1 MGIGRTGD
9 SALGRAAMMFPSAVS
24 TGLRLGLAGAAIAA
38 CVTMSGC
45 ASIGAATGAAAGIA
59 TGAVTTNPAIGF
71 GVGIAVQAATDEV
84 VKRTMKSLH
93 NDQQV
98 MIAVTAGMSQ
108 VGETRPWKV
117 KHTLP
122 IENGHGEVRVL
133 REFNSALASCKE
145 FAFSVVDGDD
155 AKAPAAW
162 FIATACQQTEGWKWA
177 SAEPAVERW
186 GNLQ

>member
-1 MGIGRTGD
+1 MTLRID
-9 SALGRAAMMFPSAVS
+9 VLPA
-24 TGLRLGLAGAAIAA
+24 LRLGAIAAGAAL
-38 CVTMSGC
+38 CVSMSGC
-45 ASIGAATGAAAGIA
+45 ASIGAATGAVAGVA
-59 TGAVTTNPAIGF
+59 TGAITTNPAIGL

-93 NDQQV
+93 QDQQV
-98 MIAVTAGMSQ
+98 MIAVTAGMAQ
-108 VGETRPWKV
+108 VGETRPWMV

-122 IENGHGEVRVL
+122 VENGHGEVRVL

-155 AKAPAAW
+155 AKAPADW
-162 FIATACQQTEGWKWA
+162 FVATACQQPSGWKWA

>member
-1 MGIGRTGD
+1 MTRPISLPIALRVGLLAA
-9 SALGRAAMMFPSAVS
+9 SA
-24 TGLRLGLAGAAIAA
+24 AA
-38 CVTMSGC
+38 CLSLNGC

-59 TGAVTTNPAIGF
+59 TGAFTTNPAIGF
-71 GVGIAVQAATDEV
+71 GVGVAVQSATDEL

-93 NDQQV
+93 QDQQV
-98 MIAVTAGMSQ
+98 MIAVTAGTAS

-122 IENGHGEVRVL
+122 VENGHGEVRVL
-133 REFNSALASCKE
+133 REFGSALATCKE

-155 AKAPAAW
+155 AKAPAEW
-162 FIATACQQTEGWKWA
+162 FVATACQQSSGWKWA

>member
-1 MGIGRTGD
+1 MSVRFD
-9 SALGRAAMMFPSAVS
+9 VPLALRVS
-24 TGLRLGLAGAAIAA
+24 VMAAGAAA

-45 ASIGAATGAAAGIA
+45 ASLGAATGAVAGIA
-59 TGAVTTNPAIGF
+59 TGAFTTNPAVGF
-71 GVGIAVQAATDEV
+71 GVAVAVQAATDEV
-84 VKRTMKSLH
+84 VKHTMKSLH
-93 NDQQV
+93 QDQQV

-108 VGETRPWKV
+108 VGETRPWQV

-122 IENGHGEVRVL
+122 VENGHGEVRVL
-133 REFNSALASCKE
+133 REFSSALATCKE

-155 AKAPAAW
+155 AKAPAEW
-162 FIATACQQTEGWKWA
+162 YIATACQQTEGWKWA

>member
-1 MGIGRTGD
+1 MTLSFD
-9 SALGRAAMMFPSAVS
+9 VS
-24 TGLRLGLAGAAIAA
+24 FALRLGLVAAGATA

-45 ASIGAATGAAAGIA
+45 ASIGAATGAVAGVA
-59 TGAVTTNPAIGF
+59 TGAFTTNPAVGL
-71 GVGIAVQAATDEV
+71 GVGIAVQAATDELV
-84 VKRTMKSLH
+84 ARTMKSLH
-93 NDQQV
+93 QDQQV

-122 IENGHGEVRVL
+122 VENGHGEVRVL

-155 AKAPAAW
+155 AKAPAEW
-162 FIATACQQTEGWKWA
+162 FVATACQQSEGWKWA

>member
-1 MGIGRTGD
+1 MGIGRTRD
-9 SALGRAAMMFPSAVS
+9 AALGLAAMMTPFSMQLP
-24 TGLRLGLAGAAIAA
+24 LRFALIGVAAAA
-38 CVTMSGC
+38 CVSMSGC
-45 ASIGAATGAAAGIA
+45 GSIGAATGAVAGVA

-93 NDQQV
+93 QDQQV

-122 IENGHGEVRVL
+122 VENGHGEVRVL
-133 REFNSALASCKE
+133 REFSSALATCKE

-155 AKAPAAW
+155 AKSPAEW
-162 FIATACQQTEGWKWA
+162 FVATACQQTEGWKWA